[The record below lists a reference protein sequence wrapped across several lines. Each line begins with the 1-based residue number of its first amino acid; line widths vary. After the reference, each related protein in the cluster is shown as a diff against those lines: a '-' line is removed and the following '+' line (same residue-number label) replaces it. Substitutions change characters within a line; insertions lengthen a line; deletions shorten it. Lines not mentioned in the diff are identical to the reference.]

1 MGKIRVD
8 DYIIVALWGDLII
21 KILCGEVGW

>member
-1 MGKIRVD
+1 MGKMRVD

-21 KILCGEVGW
+21 KILCGKVGW